1 MSQNKIARIAR
12 FFTAERHVITL
23 STLACLMLAL
33 CCVAQ
38 AQPDQAQQDKSA
50 PAKASLSGH
59 YEGSAKNKAEEVIPV
74 SIDVEEKDGALSG
87 MIHSTHGDFPITGGS
102 RKGDTV
108 TIEFDAGG
116 PGTIAAHFA
125 DDKLV
130 GSWTVGDDGGSL
142 DLKKSAP
149 EDAPKGK
156 S

>member
-1 MSQNKIARIAR
+1 
-12 FFTAERHVITL
+12 
-23 STLACLMLAL
+23 
-33 CCVAQ
+33 
-38 AQPDQAQQDKSA
+38 
-50 PAKASLSGH
+50 
-59 YEGSAKNKAEEVIPV
+59 
-74 SIDVEEKDGALSG
+74 